1 MCKRSDDDQESSR
14 RIKTEFLVQL
24 DGANTFG
31 SDDARILIIGATN
44 RPDDLDEAVR
54 RRLVKRLY
62 IPLPNSAGRKQFIE
76 RMIDRDFKSIEE
88 MNNMIN
94 MSDEDIAK
102 LTQLTKGFSGAD
114 LKALS
119 TEAAMMPLREIVD
132 VQNC

>member
-1 MCKRSDDDQESSR
+1 M
-14 RIKTEFLVQL
+14 
-24 DGANTFG
+24 
-31 SDDARILIIGATN
+31 
-44 RPDDLDEAVR
+44 
-54 RRLVKRLY
+54 KRLY

>member
-44 RPDDLDEAVR
+44 RPDDLDESVR

-62 IPLPNSAGRKQFIE
+62 IPLPNAAGRKQFIE
-76 RMIDRDFKSIEE
+76 RMIERDFKSNED
-88 MNNMIN
+88 MATMIDL
-94 MSDEDIAK
+94 SEEDIAK
-102 LTQLTKGFSGAD
+102 LILDTKGFSGAD

-119 TEAAMMPLREIVD
+119 TEAAMMPLREIDD
-132 VQNC
+132 V

>member
-1 MCKRSDDDQESSR
+1 
-14 RIKTEFLVQL
+14 
-24 DGANTFG
+24 
-31 SDDARILIIGATN
+31 
-44 RPDDLDEAVR
+44 
-54 RRLVKRLY
+54 
-62 IPLPNSAGRKQFIE
+62 
-76 RMIDRDFKSIEE
+76 MIDRDFKSIEE

-132 VQNC
+132 VQNCQTEDIRPLELRDFEEAIKNVRSTVQQKDLDYFLKWNDDYGSFPIKPEDIAD